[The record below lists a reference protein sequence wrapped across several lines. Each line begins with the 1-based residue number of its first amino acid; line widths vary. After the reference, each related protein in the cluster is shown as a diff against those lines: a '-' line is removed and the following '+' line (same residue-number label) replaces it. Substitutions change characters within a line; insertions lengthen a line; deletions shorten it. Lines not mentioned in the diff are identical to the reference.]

1 MRRSG
6 IAFGGVCAV
15 TTVLSPV
22 AGTAQEGGVLLTFG
36 IENRLE
42 LAHNEALSVPAEG
55 TDVANATS
63 LSFGLSSETAIDRL
77 SFLASGAAIIENA
90 AGGDSG
96 TEFDFGRANA
106 SLEYRREVP
115 SALLELSASLRND
128 DIGSFEDLA
137 ADDES
142 GTQTDYSLSARLETG
157 RTAALGLA
165 LGVEYLATDY
175 VDATDPDL
183 VDTEE
188 GRANAA
194 LTLRFSEVA
203 TGRIGARYS
212 ELREE
217 TPGTTVTETLVTYAG
232 LDYAVSQ
239 RLDLSAEIG
248 YAEIETEDFD
258 VIDRVTGPDLRLGA
272 TYDLAV
278 GTMSARLLVSTDEDD
293 DRRETFEIGRDLE
306 TPRDTISARL
316 GVTRADTTGTD
327 LVGFLLWERALPD
340 GSLAFELGR
349 SVSFDDDD
357 DGEIGSSTLSA
368 TWLKNISDISS
379 ISLDITYEQSN
390 SDVETIKQLTLEAGY
405 TQRLTQDWNLDTG
418 VGYRIR
424 DDADGQARSP
434 SVFVALSREF
444 QIRP

>member
-22 AGTAQEGGVLLTFG
+22 AGMAQEGGVLLTFG

-42 LAHNEALSVPAEG
+42 LAHNEALAVPAEG
-55 TDVANATS
+55 TDVANATV
-63 LSFGLSSETAIDRL
+63 LSFGLSSETALDRL

-90 AGGDSG
+90 AGDSG
-96 TEFDFGRANA
+96 TEFDFGRTTAA
-106 SLEYRREVP
+106 LEYRREVP
-115 SALLELSASLRND
+115 SALLELSASVRTD
-128 DIGSFEDLA
+128 DIGSFDDLA
-137 ADDES
+137 AEDES
-142 GTQTDYSLSARLETG
+142 GTQTDYALAARLEAG
-157 RTAALGLA
+157 RTAALGFA
-165 LGVEYLATDY
+165 IGIEYEATDY
-175 VDATDPDL
+175 QDATDPDL
-183 VDTEE
+183 VDFEE
-188 GRANAA
+188 ARADAA
-194 LTLRFSEVA
+194 LILRFSEVA

-212 ELREE
+212 ERDEE

-232 LDYAVSQ
+232 LDYSVSQ

-258 VIDRVTGPDLRLGA
+258 IIDRVTGPDLRLGA
-272 TYDLAV
+272 TYDLAI

-357 DGEIGSSTLSA
+357 GETATSTLTA
-368 TWLKNISDISS
+368 TWAKNISDISS
-379 ISLDITYEQSN
+379 ISLDITYEQSD
-390 SDVETIKQLTLEAGY
+390 SDVETIEQLTLGAGY

-424 DDADGQARSP
+424 DDLDGTARSP
-434 SVFVALSREF
+434 SIFVALSREF